1 VYGGVGMGK
10 KLMDK
15 MMGFMG
21 LDDES
26 MYGEE
31 QLQEQA
37 HNQNQ
42 NLEERPSKRKGTVV
56 NLHTQRQVQVVL
68 AEPKSY
74 DEVQDIAD
82 NLKNQRTVIVNL
94 EKTDADLSRRVIDF
108 MSGTT
113 YALNGS
119 LQKVGKNIFLFVPN
133 NVEITNEI
141 KQQVKEKN
149 FFSIF
154 NA

>member
-1 VYGGVGMGK
+1 MGK

>member
-1 VYGGVGMGK
+1 MGK
-10 KLMDK
+10 KFMDK

-21 LDDES
+21 LDDET
-26 MYGEE
+26 MYDEE
-31 QLQEQA
+31 QLQQT
-37 HNQNQ
+37 QNQ
-42 NLEERPSKRKGTVV
+42 SQHFEEQRLSKRKGTVV

-94 EKTDADLSRRVIDF
+94 ENTDADLSRRVIDF

-119 LQKVGKNIFLFVPN
+119 VQKVGKNIFLFVPN
-133 NVEITNEI
+133 NVEITNEL
-141 KQQVKEKN
+141 KQQVKDKN

-154 NA
+154 NS